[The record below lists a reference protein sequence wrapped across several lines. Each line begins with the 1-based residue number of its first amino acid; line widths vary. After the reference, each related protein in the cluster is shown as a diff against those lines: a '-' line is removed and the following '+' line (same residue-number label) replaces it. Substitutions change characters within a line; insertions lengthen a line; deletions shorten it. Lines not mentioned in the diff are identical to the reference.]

1 MHDKKKQYLLQL
13 QTNTELSTK
22 LIFALFY
29 WMRSV
34 LMENT
39 NIFAITNRTYW
50 SVEMKIKTVTRLFQM
65 YIAFSSK
72 TI

>member
-1 MHDKKKQYLLQL
+1 MQDKKKQYLLQL

-39 NIFAITNRTYW
+39 NIFAITNRTGQL
-50 SVEMKIKTVTRLFQM
+50 K
-65 YIAFSSK
+65 
-72 TI
+72 